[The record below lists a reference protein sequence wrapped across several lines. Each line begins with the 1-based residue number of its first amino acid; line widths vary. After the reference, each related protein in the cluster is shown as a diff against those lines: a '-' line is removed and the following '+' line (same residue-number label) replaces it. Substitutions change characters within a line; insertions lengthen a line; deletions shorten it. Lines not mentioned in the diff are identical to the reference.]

1 MCPECASRDR
11 FAYHAD
17 NTPAHVRSAV
27 QGLKETVADTTQ
39 WAFPASLQ
47 PKPGTLGFDVI
58 QDETTPNHFY
68 AHETYVDAA
77 AFQTHMQGAVIQR
90 YGPQIVPL
98 LIGIID
104 DSIFLGK
111 GFNITLGEN

>member
-1 MCPECASRDR
+1 MYSIL
-11 FAYHAD
+11 
-17 NTPAHVRSAV
+17 AHVTV
-27 QGLKETVADTTQ
+27 QPQHVDEFIALNREFAS
-39 WAFPASLQ
+39 ASLREE
-47 PKPGTLGFDVI
+47 PGTRDFAII

-77 AFQTHMQGAVIQR
+77 AFHAHMQGAVIKR
-90 YGPQIVPL
+90 YGPRIVPL

-111 GFNITLGEN
+111 GFNITSAET